1 MFKVSALIHLTGV
14 AGTRILGPYFLP
26 PRLSGWGGGALYH
39 DLLRYVLIE
48 LLQDVDLETVTYRGE
63 GEGVVQPHPR
73 PRKSEGPP
81 KSCQTQPDCENC

>member
-48 LLQDVDLETVTYRGE
+48 LLQDVDLQTVTYRDE
-63 GEGVVQPHPR
+63 G
-73 PRKSEGPP
+73 
-81 KSCQTQPDCENC
+81 